1 MTEEPTTG
9 HVDLDTLSDLEEGLA
24 GTQVEVAA
32 RTHLDSCD
40 ECRERLSRLR
50 TTRALLTALPAEQ
63 MPEQVREQVDA
74 ALARA
79 AEEPSRTVVPL
90 ARRGR
95 AWNSPAVAGAAAAAA
110 VVVLVGALVAGNVI
124 HRGRSSGTTN
134 TPSAASAGGNA
145 TATAPVQ
152 TKEWSTGANYSAAN
166 LPTLVPRLLQGTPP
180 ALSGTTASP
189 TDGLSASSGKQAVAS
204 PRSGFTQDQL
214 RASPAAL
221 QACATALADGV
232 PTTPVAVDFASFA
245 GKPAVILVLPT
256 PSHPALLDVW
266 VVRSTCSASSLDVYF
281 QRVARA
287 HS

>member
-1 MTEEPTTG
+1 VTEEPTTG

-32 RTHLDSCD
+32 RTHLDSCH

-79 AEEPSRTVVPL
+79 AESPSRTVVPL
-90 ARRGR
+90 ARRAR

-124 HRGRSSGTTN
+124 HRGSSSSTTN
-134 TPSAASAGGNA
+134 APSAASAGGNA
-145 TATAPVQ
+145 AAPVQ

-166 LPTLVPRLLQGTPP
+166 IPTLVPRLVQGTPP

-204 PRSGFTQDQL
+204 PRSGFTQDEL

-266 VVRSTCSASSLDVYF
+266 VVRSTCSASSLDIYF